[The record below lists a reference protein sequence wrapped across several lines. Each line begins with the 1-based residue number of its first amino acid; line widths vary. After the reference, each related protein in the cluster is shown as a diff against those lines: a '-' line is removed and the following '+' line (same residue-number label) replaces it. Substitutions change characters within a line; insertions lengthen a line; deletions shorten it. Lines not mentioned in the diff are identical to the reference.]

1 MAKVLIVDDEAII
14 TNQMSEIAQREGY
27 NVFTASDGAE
37 ALEILKK
44 NSMDFILTDLQM
56 DKLGG
61 ADMVEI
67 INGREGSKREENAR
81 EYFNGNVNAY
91 DAFVQTHK
99 STPILLMSKDESSA
113 SKLAEMVG
121 ALEGSFPKFYD
132 KESPF
137 RENQLV
143 DVLRKYLA
151 N

>member
-1 MAKVLIVDDEAII
+1 
-14 TNQMSEIAQREGY
+14 
-27 NVFTASDGAE
+27 
-37 ALEILKK
+37 
-44 NSMDFILTDLQM
+44 
-56 DKLGG
+56 
-61 ADMVEI
+61 MVEI
-67 INGREGSKREENAR
+67 INGKRTSKREKNAR
-81 EYFNGNVNAY
+81 EYFNGDVNAY
-91 DAFVQTHK
+91 DTFVQRHK